1 MFIFFNVLYFAFYFP
16 LFLENKLSIDGKKQ
30 ELKKKEN
37 NNIGEIDEKRD
48 RKAN

>member
-1 MFIFFNVLYFAFYFP
+1 
-16 LFLENKLSIDGKKQ
+16 LFLEKKLSIDGKKQ

-48 RKAN
+48 RKEN